1 MATLVTQVKSI
12 KETITMIE
20 FIASNWLAVVP
31 TAVTGM
37 ALLGML
43 KKMRD
48 EKARKE
54 KAPATIEV
62 RRKR

>member
-1 MATLVTQVKSI
+1 
-12 KETITMIE
+12 MIE
-20 FIASNWLAVVP
+20 FITSYWSAVVP

-37 ALLGML
+37 VLLGML

-48 EKARKE
+48 AKARKE

-62 RRKR
+62 RRK

>member
-1 MATLVTQVKSI
+1 
-12 KETITMIE
+12 MIE